1 MTEHAVTFKFKDGDK
16 EKAEYYASEA
26 DRDLIVQFLE
36 YAIEANLVYYEGS
49 VSHDRVLDLI
59 TSLKKKDVGDGVLT
73 LNPSEFWELH
83 VMYSVHE
90 DVTDQVDDFPVYGFS
105 DVFDELHS
113 VRDKIL
119 TKRTV
124 AG

>member
-1 MTEHAVTFKFKDGDK
+1 MTEQAVTFKFKDGDK

-36 YAIEANLVYYEGS
+36 YAIEADLVYYEGS

-59 TSLKKKDVGDGVLT
+59 TSLKNKDVGDGVLR
-73 LNPSEFWELH
+73 LNPTEFWELH
-83 VMYSVHE
+83 VMYRMHE
-90 DVTDQVDDFPVYGFS
+90 NVTDQVDDFPEHGFGV
-105 DVFDELHS
+105 VFKELHD

>member
-1 MTEHAVTFKFKDGDK
+1 MTEHTVTFKFKDGDK

-36 YAIEANLVYYEGS
+36 YAIEADLVYYEGS
-49 VSHDRVLDLI
+49 VSHDRILDLI
-59 TSLKKKDVGDGVLT
+59 TSLKNKDVGGGVLT
-73 LNPSEFWELH
+73 LSPSEFWELH

-105 DVFDELHS
+105 DVFNELDN

-119 TKRTV
+119 TRRTV

>member
-36 YAIEANLVYYEGS
+36 YAIEADLVYYEGS
-49 VSHDRVLDLI
+49 VSHDRILDLI
-59 TSLKKKDVGDGVLT
+59 TSLKNKDVGDGVLT
-73 LNPSEFWELH
+73 LSPSEFWELH

-90 DVTDQVDDFPVYGFS
+90 GVTDQVDDFPVYGFS
-105 DVFDELHS
+105 DVFNELDN

-119 TKRTV
+119 TRRTV

>member
-1 MTEHAVTFKFKDGDK
+1 MTVHAVTFKFKEGDK

-36 YAIEANLVYYEGS
+36 YAIEADLVYYEGS
-49 VSHDRVLDLI
+49 VSHDRILDLI
-59 TSLKKKDVGDGVLT
+59 TSLKNKDVGGGVLT
-73 LNPSEFWELH
+73 LSPSEFWELH

-90 DVTDQVDDFPVYGFS
+90 DVTDQVDDFPVYGFL
-105 DVFDELHS
+105 DVFNELDN

-119 TKRTV
+119 TRRTV